1 MCVYT
6 YIIYGN
12 TINSKVHEK
21 RKEKKG
27 HQVFRKT
34 SRFVSVFYCKNIIN
48 KKRNIK
54 LIEYIHIYVNIYG
67 DHTLLY
73 VSPNT

>member
-34 SRFVSVFYCKNIIN
+34 SRFVSVFYCKNISN
-48 KKRNIK
+48 KKK
-54 LIEYIHIYVNIYG
+54 KY
-67 DHTLLY
+67 
-73 VSPNT
+73 